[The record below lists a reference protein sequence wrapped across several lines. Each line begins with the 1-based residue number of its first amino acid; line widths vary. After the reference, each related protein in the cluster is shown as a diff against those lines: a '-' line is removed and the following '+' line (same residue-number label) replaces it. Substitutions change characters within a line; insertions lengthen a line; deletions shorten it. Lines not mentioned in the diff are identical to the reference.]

1 MPAIDQS
8 TTAQRP
14 QGPAPAAGVD
24 APAAGGAPE
33 AKQVPINDLDLRFG
47 WKADSW
53 QHQLLQEADGAGDKD
68 GNVSVSELNTYMANP
83 TDLKFVS
90 SERLQQMRGDLG
102 DGQTPKTVDSFS
114 AGFER
119 NMAQEA
125 DKLGNQDGQLS
136 AEEFNTFVNQ
146 MKQRTDTHEAGPTW
160 MPDQK
165 EAAFAS
171 RISDMTGERD
181 MLVPEGEVQGGKDLF
196 KDYMRIGTSDQ
207 HRIPQWVG
215 YQLDAADIKETPAN
229 VNRNGDPNSTIPA
242 YRRANPFHFD
252 AEDGPVAV
260 RPNEYNKSGFDQGHM
275 KPAES
280 SPSQEAMYE
289 SFTMTN
295 MSTQYGNTNRG
306 DWRYLEEGVHELVQA
321 TGGKA
326 TIITGNA
333 FLDDK
338 GNPLPEDK
346 IQYYEKDGNKMAVP
360 THCFKTVL
368 LEQPDGQVTMM
379 AFLVPNQ
386 KDAPMGKDAAVKMIE
401 NSRVSVDQI
410 EKIIGHDLYSQLP
423 QETQDRLEADPNARV
438 SFANASQWHT
448 ASLLWPQDSN

>member
-1 MPAIDQS
+1 MPTVDP
-8 TTAQRP
+8 TAPATARRP
-14 QGPAPAAGVD
+14 QDAAPAAKVE
-24 APAAGGAPE
+24 APASGSAHA
-33 AKQVPINDLDLRFG
+33 AKQVPIKDLDLRFG
-47 WKADSW
+47 WKPDSW
-53 QHQLLQEADGAGDKD
+53 QHQLLADADGAGNRNGK
-68 GNVSVSELNTYMANP
+68 VSVAELDKYMANP
-83 TDLKFVS
+83 KDLKFVN
-90 SERLQQMRGDLG
+90 SERLQQMRGALG
-102 DGQTPKTVDSFS
+102 DGQTAQSVDSFKKGYQQNL
-114 AGFER
+114 AR
-119 NMAQEA
+119 AA
-125 DKLGNQDGQLS
+125 DQLGNKDGKLS
-136 AEEFNTFVNQ
+136 TEEFNTFVNQ
-146 MKQRTDTHEAGPTW
+146 MKQRTDTHEAGATW

-165 EAAFAS
+165 QAAFAS
-171 RISDMTGERD
+171 RIADATGERD
-181 MLVPEGEVQGGKDLF
+181 LLVPGGDVQGGKDLF

-215 YQLDAADIKETPAN
+215 YQLDAADIKETPAS
-229 VNRNGDPNSTIPA
+229 VNRNGDPNSTIPE

-260 RPNEYNKSGFDQGHM
+260 KPNEYNKSGFDQGHM

-346 IQYYEKDGNKMAVP
+346 IQYYEKDGTKMAVP

-368 LEQPDGQVTMM
+368 LEQPDGQMTMM
-379 AFLVPNQ
+379 AYLVPNQ
-386 KDAPMGKDAAVKMIE
+386 KDAPMGKDDAVKMIQ
-401 NSRVSVDQI
+401 NSRVSVDEI
-410 EKIIGHDLYSQLP
+410 ERIIGSDLYSQLP
-423 QETQDRLEADPNARV
+423 KATQDKLEADPAARV

-448 ASLLWPQDSN
+448 ASLLWPQG